1 MRASLKTA
9 CLLLAVIELSGCAA
23 VPVAAPPQV
32 VTVTKL
38 QYQPLPKADLIP
50 CWYPQNKIVTVQD
63 LLLAEQG
70 AIQSLMVCN
79 KQLDDL
85 RAISGKQKP

>member
-9 CLLLAVIELSGCAA
+9 CLVLAAIELAACAA
-23 VPVAAPPQV
+23 VPVVAPPQV

-38 QYQPLPKADLIP
+38 QYQPLPAADLIP